1 MYEQPYHGPHAVF
14 SREELQAIKTDL
26 ADKSVSVEDLS
37 RHLEV
42 VDSVLKKINAA
53 LESHPD
59 FLKPAQ

>member
-26 ADKSVSVEDLS
+26 TGQPVQDRDLS
-37 RHLEV
+37 KHLEV

-59 FLKPAQ
+59 FLKPAK